1 MALRFT
7 SIKAVFKLK
16 VILSEMREIINLD
29 TTIRIL
35 ALLPPINMLSLTILT
50 NIEMNV
56 IMLTTKEFG
65 YPVLKQ
71 LTVNKSTSINTREAR
86 FSTILV
92 MMVTFT
98 IKTVFVST
106 LVQIVMFRSKEIGTT
121 SVTMERS

>member
-65 YPVLKQ
+65 
-71 LTVNKSTSINTREAR
+71 
-86 FSTILV
+86 
-92 MMVTFT
+92 
-98 IKTVFVST
+98 
-106 LVQIVMFRSKEIGTT
+106 
-121 SVTMERS
+121 

>member
-1 MALRFT
+1 MALRST
-7 SIKAVFKLK
+7 SIKAVFRLK

-65 YPVLKQ
+65 
-71 LTVNKSTSINTREAR
+71 
-86 FSTILV
+86 
-92 MMVTFT
+92 
-98 IKTVFVST
+98 
-106 LVQIVMFRSKEIGTT
+106 
-121 SVTMERS
+121 